1 MIYNLTLQVENQLI
15 DSWKTWM
22 NSVLVPEVSPYTG
35 AVSPA
40 LYRVVLT
47 DEGDTQTFAF
57 QIHFSGSEQLE
68 AFIHVCAPKID
79 ALLNREFGA
88 GVMRFATLLEPQNL
102 AG

>member
-15 DSWKTWM
+15 NSWKTWM

-35 AVSPA
+35 GVSPA

-47 DEGDTQTFAF
+47 DETDTQTFAF
-57 QIHFSGSEQLE
+57 QIHFPGTENAE
-68 AFIHVCAPKID
+68 VFIQECTPKID
-79 ALLNREFGA
+79 ALLHREFGA
-88 GVMRFATLLEPQNL
+88 GVMRFATWLEPQSL